1 MPSGSILEQPKAGQL
16 RIENCGAGYACEYFI
31 PPLSSSSPT
40 NRRPKREQR
49 LLANYAPQVG
59 GKATEGGLKGR
70 IGGVVEIALGV
81 L

>member
-1 MPSGSILEQPKAGQL
+1 
-16 RIENCGAGYACEYFI
+16 
-31 PPLSSSSPT
+31 SSSPT

-81 L
+81 LAEQGGYAKRGRGLFSFNFQSPLLGVL